1 MQEAP
6 AKNPTGFNLKFGTYE
21 QAKAMIG
28 TRSDV
33 LFADTEVNAPMIRY
47 YAALLEDAN
56 PSYWD
61 EDFARQAWGGIPS
74 PPGMLMSWLMPL
86 PWKPSGRADAPL
98 LATQVPLPGDTLINV
113 STETEYFRPIRA
125 GDLLSVTDEVKDVTR
140 EKQTRL
146 GKGHFITTV
155 ATFRDQKGQVV
166 AKNTNVMFRFSFG
179 S

>member
-1 MQEAP
+1 MEETQAR
-6 AKNPTGFNLKFGTYE
+6 AQSGFELKFGTYE
-21 QAKAMIG
+21 QAKEMIG
-28 TRSDV
+28 AKSDV
-33 LFADTEVNAPMIRY
+33 LFADTEVNAPMIAY
-47 YAALLEDAN
+47 YAALVEDSN

-61 EDFARQAWGGIPS
+61 EDFARQAWGGVIS

-86 PWKPSGRADAPL
+86 PWKPKGRKETPL
-98 LATQVPLPGDTLINV
+98 LATLVPLPGDTLINV
-113 STETEYFRPIRA
+113 STETEFFRPIKV
-125 GDLLSVTDEVKDVTR
+125 GDRLNVTDEVADVTR

-155 ATFRDQKGQVV
+155 ATVRDAKGQVV